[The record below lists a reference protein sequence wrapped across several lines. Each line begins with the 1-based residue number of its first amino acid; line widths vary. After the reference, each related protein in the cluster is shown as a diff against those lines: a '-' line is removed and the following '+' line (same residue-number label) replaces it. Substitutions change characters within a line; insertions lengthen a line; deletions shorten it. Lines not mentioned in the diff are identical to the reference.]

1 MLECVRQSESV
12 AGSFF
17 ELSDFECFELSDF
30 ECFEL
35 SDFECCHWRMAAAAF
50 TVIGARDDEDM
61 YTDVVD
67 YIITKIKEEGGK
79 TKSLKT
85 NTLLSVEE
93 TKKLVEEKKMEE
105 LAGKMMELIGMA
117 AEEVMSTTTEEE
129 GKKGQHQG
137 QGAEIE
143 ACVAVLAFIINGLD
157 REKSVE
163 MTVKAA
169 KVVVVNVKQEQQC
182 VGALLCLLN
191 ASPYDEAKL
200 AVLTILVT
208 YGSP

>member
-1 MLECVRQSESV
+1 
-12 AGSFF
+12 
-17 ELSDFECFELSDF
+17 
-30 ECFEL
+30 
-35 SDFECCHWRMAAAAF
+35 MAAAAF

-67 YIITKIKEEGGK
+67 YINTKLKEEGGK

-129 GKKGQHQG
+129 GKKGQYQG